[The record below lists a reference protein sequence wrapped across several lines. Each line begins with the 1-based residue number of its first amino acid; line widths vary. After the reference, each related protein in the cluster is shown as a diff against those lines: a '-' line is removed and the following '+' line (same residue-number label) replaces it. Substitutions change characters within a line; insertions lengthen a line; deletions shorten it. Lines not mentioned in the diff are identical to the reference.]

1 MSTTDPSQ
9 ARPTVRQYQG
19 GDSPT
24 YTYTDEDTGYGWVV
38 FAGTMLAI
46 LATVNFIE
54 GVAAVSNSTF
64 FVANAKFV
72 ISGLHTWGWVLIGLS
87 VVQIATAFGVWAQ
100 VSGVRWVGVAV
111 ASINAIIQLIAMP
124 AYPFWSL
131 TMFALDILIIYG
143 LIAHGARAKL

>member
-1 MSTTDPSQ
+1 MSTTDPPR
-9 ARPTVRQYQG
+9 ARPTVSQYQG

-24 YTYTDEDTGYGWVV
+24 YADQDTGYGWVV

-72 ISGLHTWGWVLIGLS
+72 ISGLNTWGWVLIVLS
-87 VVQIATAFGVWAQ
+87 VFQIAAAFGVWAQ
-100 VSGVRWVGVAV
+100 IKSIRWFGVAI
-111 ASINAIIQLIAMP
+111 ASVNAIIQLIAMP

-131 TMFALDILIIYG
+131 TMFTLDILVIYG
-143 LIAHGARAKL
+143 LVAHGARARS